1 MPNIWAHI
9 QFGREVLLEQQESIG
24 FHLQAPDGAWKRAF
38 QLGCQGPDFLFYH
51 RFLPWQAKTAL
62 NRLGS
67 QMHSVR
73 CGPFLLSLLDAVSAK
88 PFSDPAFGFAY
99 GFLLHHVLD
108 RNLHPFV
115 FSRSGFRKWHHQ
127 RFETAMD
134 AVVMQRRA
142 GIDTGRTP
150 VAPEIDTDGRV
161 PGGFTADFYR
171 IVREHY
177 PVLAA
182 QISPGQLDEA
192 VRDMVRAQRLFFDP
206 SGWKGKLLA
215 EQIAP
220 FSPPRR
226 LPDWDV
232 LNDAHA
238 PWIDPCDR
246 TVVHRESSDE
256 LWEAA
261 LADARTTAGAALAW
275 LAAAGEVA
283 DDSGRTDASTAA
295 DSPLKDAETGV
306 LTSTSSFASRGQAS
320 DSGAREQDAAAVP
333 ATTLHRRENAARLR
347 AAFADALGDVSY
359 ETGRTCGT
367 AWITY
372 ADSVVPV

>member
-9 QFGREVLLEQQESIG
+9 QFGREVIQEQLSDAAGPLANAGLGRLIT
-24 FHLQAPDGAWKRAF
+24 DGSWKRAF
-38 QLGCQGPDFLFYH
+38 QFGCQGPDFLFYH

-73 CGPFLLSLLDAVSAK
+73 CGPFLLSLLQAVSAR

-99 GFLLHHVLD
+99 GFLLHHILD

-142 GIDTGRTP
+142 GILTGSTP
-150 VAPEIDTDGRV
+150 VAPEIDTNGRI
-161 PGGFTADFYR
+161 PGELTEVFHR
-171 IVREHY
+171 LVCEHY
-177 PVLAA
+177 PAFAA
-182 QISPGQLDEA
+182 QITPDQLDEA
-192 VRDMVRAQRLFFDP
+192 VAEMTRAQRLFFDP
-206 SGWKGKLLA
+206 RGWKGKLLFG
-215 EQIAP
+215 QIAP

-226 LPDWDV
+226 MPVWDV
-232 LNDAHA
+232 LNDKHA
-238 PWIDPCDR
+238 PWVDPSDR
-246 TVVHRESSDE
+246 TVSYTMSSDD

-261 LADARTTAGAALAW
+261 RGDARTTAGAALAW
-275 LAAAGEVA
+275 LSAER
-283 DDSGRTDASTAA
+283 DSASF
-295 DSPLKDAETGV
+295 V
-306 LTSTSSFASRGQAS
+306 LTASEERGEDAPFTLTAPGER
-320 DSGAREQDAAAVP
+320 SGDAHPAAPKRED
-333 ATTLHRRENAARLR
+333 AARLR
-347 AAFADALGDVSY
+347 AAFADALGNVSY

-372 ADSVVPV
+372 ADSVVPN